1 MIRTIVFYVIFLSVF
16 PVSAG
21 DRTILILADS
31 LSASYGIPV
40 DQGWVSLLE
49 QRLQAQGYNYRVVN
63 ASISGDTTR
72 GARDRLD
79 GILAGLRPDITIVEL
94 GGNDGLRGI
103 PPAEIRANL
112 AAITERLIR
121 EGSRILLIPMLLPPN
136 YGPAYNERFQS
147 IYRRLAEHDNVT
159 LGQFILKGIADNPRL
174 MQDDGIHPRAEA
186 QVLMLDNIWP
196 QLKPML
202 SMGEGRP
209 E

>member
-1 MIRTIVFYVIFLSVF
+1 MN
-16 PVSAG
+16 
-21 DRTILILADS
+21 
-31 LSASYGIPV
+31 
-40 DQGWVSLLE
+40 QGWVSLLNE
-49 QRLQAQGYNYRVVN
+49 RLQEQGYNYRVIN

-72 GARDRLD
+72 GAMARLEQTLDRV
-79 GILAGLRPDITIVEL
+79 RPDIAIVEV
-94 GGNDGLRGI
+94 GGNDGLRGLSLR
-103 PPAEIRANL
+103 EMRRNL
-112 AAITERLIR
+112 TNIVNTFRHAGGRV
-121 EGSRILLIPMLLPPN
+121 LLIPMRLPPN

>member
-136 YGPAYNERFQS
+136 YGPAYIDRFS
-147 IYRRLAEHDNVT
+147 EIYRQLATQAGLV
-159 LGQFILKGIADNPRL
+159 LGKFILDGIADRPEL
-174 MQDDGIHPRAEA
+174 MQSDGIHPTAEA
-186 QVLMLDNIWP
+186 QSIMLENVWP
-196 QLKPML
+196 YLEPLLERERDRIQ
-202 SMGEGRP
+202 
-209 E
+209 